1 MNVKELHQQT
11 IRRLIQTTVNRT
23 HLNLE
28 RRGLITEG
36 LTVDWTGIRSL
47 NREIDLLFTH
57 GIALQRE
64 EHTINNLIVEVQT
77 RAPTTYQGISNIE
90 EFEQALAEGIQAYSQ
105 HI

>member
-1 MNVKELHQQT
+1 M
-11 IRRLIQTTVNRT
+11 
-23 HLNLE
+23 NLE

-57 GIALQRE
+57 GIASRRE

-90 EFEQALAEGIQAYSQ
+90 EFEQALAEGIRAYS
-105 HI
+105 